1 MRKTLK
7 KLALM
12 LASALLALLA
22 AEVLIR
28 AAGAAPKVYAIRRG
42 RFQLSHNPKI
52 GYEPAPLVYSGHDLS
67 FYDYLGASNSLGYRD
82 REHTTDKPPGVY
94 RIVVLGDSVAAG
106 LHVERN
112 EDIFPPILEQILD
125 RDGLRAEVINLAVS
139 GYNTQQEVET
149 LRERGLAY
157 HPDLVLLAY
166 TMSSR
171 EHLDGDILK
180 TLLDDERR
188 QSGVSSARVNSWL
201 VRSAL
206 YRFVRFRVLAAAQRP
221 PGNSDPGATDARPQ
235 PGPHAP
241 GAPGS
246 EQPGGSTGAS
256 GASDGAGAG
265 GAAGSGRPPDPSQ
278 HYLDLVS
285 ADTVEPY
292 FGVLR
297 QLSLQYHFRVLVA
310 VFPRFVRTFNYYT
323 FGGQHQ
329 FVRGLAERNGF
340 ALVDLLVPFSDCRK
354 AAAEPI
360 STDNFHPSPY
370 GHRCAAAAI
379 AKAVLALPRQ
389 PPAS

>member
-1 MRKTLK
+1 MK
-7 KLALM
+7 KLALA

-52 GYEPAPLVYSGHDLS
+52 GYEPAPLVYNGNDLS

-82 REHTTDKPPGVY
+82 REHATDKPPGTY

-112 EDIFPPILEQILD
+112 DDVFPPILEQILG
-125 RDGLRAEVINLAVS
+125 RDGLHAEVINLAVS

-201 VRSAL
+201 VKSAL
-206 YRFVRFRVLAAAQRP
+206 YRFVRFRVLAPARRP
-221 PGNSDPGATDARPQ
+221 AGPGGPGATDT
-235 PGPHAP
+235 GPAHGI
-241 GAPGS
+241 GAPGTSSSQTTGGTARIGAS
-246 EQPGGSTGAS
+246 EAS
-256 GASDGAGAG
+256 GATGATEGNG
-265 GAAGSGRPPDPSQ
+265 TSGDAS

-297 QLSLQYHFRVLVA
+297 QLSRQYRFRVLVA

-329 FVRGLAERNGF
+329 FVRRLAERNGF

-354 AAAEPI
+354 ASAEPI

-379 AKAVLALPRQ
+379 AKAVMALPRQ